1 MNNANTDVLGRFSD
15 GNTVSADAAPYIAYA
30 VSIGILNGNQNGT
43 LGLSTG
49 ATRGQAGVLLYRT
62 LIGLDKSKIH
72 DYDVTVQN
80 ALAAEGGN

>member
-1 MNNANTDVLGRFSD
+1 MLDRFSD
-15 GNTVSADAAPYIAYA
+15 GNTVSEAAAQSIAYA
-30 VSIGILNGNQNGT
+30 VSIGILNGNQDGT

-62 LIGLDKSKIH
+62 LIGLDKSKMH